1 MCTCVYVYESGRVCR
16 WVSLKIHED
25 CGRSEVEVGA
35 AVWESEGEENGYRR
49 GVYCVYVHCGI
60 SALKHCV

>member
-1 MCTCVYVYESGRVCR
+1 MELVGHSEASAHACVYVYESGRVCR

-35 AVWESEGEENGYRR
+35 AAWESEGEENGYRHP
-49 GVYCVYVHCGI
+49 VY
-60 SALKHCV
+60 